1 MELVYDIFGEA
12 GMELPQPA
20 QKGDLFD
27 IASWHEQA
35 LTMDVED
42 VETGYTIANPGRFME
57 QLAGDIFSANI
68 KSNLW
73 GWADTRSTW
82 MLDFWLNFDPRLY
95 FVLVC
100 VSPQQM
106 LASAMSSQT
115 KIGSVDEVIY
125 AWQEHY
131 QQLLRFH
138 LRNPQRSLLIDA
150 RECAENPHKLI
161 KRCAEQ
167 WKLQIAAPAIA
178 SSIYIAHDSLALYL
192 AQQLCQDYPQTASLQ
207 HELAATLTRLCETE
221 QPVNATPLSAE
232 HIIADYRALRDRS
245 AEMALLQAA
254 REELEAYFLK
264 HESTQKQNDILY
276 GEVAILT
283 TAHNEQSKLAAEL
296 QTEIDQLA
304 KKHDDI
310 LAGHAQQQKDAEARL
325 KDAEQENALL
335 LLQLHQVQEELEA
348 YFLKHESAQKQNGT
362 LQGEVA
368 ILTTAHNEQSKLAA
382 ELQAKIDQLTKKHDD
397 AIADHAQQQQD
408 AETRLKDAEQEI
420 ALLLLQLQQ
429 VQEELKAYFLKY
441 ESAQKQNDTIAGHAQ
456 QQKDAEARL
465 KDAEQENELLLLQL
479 HQVQEELE
487 HYFLQHQDK
496 QRELQNTETRWQRM
510 LQRNPDYCDYESIEV
525 FPAENDEDNATIWRL
540 KNLNAA
546 GRSLPEIEFKT
557 IIEQG
562 VAGFV
567 FFRKSGIDGM
577 LTRWPANA
585 ATQDELT
592 IIPIGKDDILQQRI
606 ETLLDLATSDWNLLH
621 VLTRLLEGILEQP
634 SYQAIPVGFNAEP
647 LHAGLGRLRE
657 VIEKFPAI
665 FRYDQV
671 ALKRE
676 QVNPDYE
683 HLWLRFNNVVFGNK
697 RWPEFEF
704 RLSCANVRPN
714 HFGAYPKL
722 EFPEE
727 ACHAHFEGWFIESY
741 DDFGA
746 KLELRFALPESMD
759 MDVLQRISAGDR
771 GFLSVLIVRLPAI
784 LTTLQ
789 NNGVQLKRPWED
801 WIKMAKEMQRI
812 YVLRIAPHPAPA
824 EIQAKSGSE
833 EPVLANPTV
842 AASAKPKSAV
852 TTNTRK
858 IK

>member
-1 MELVYDIFGEA
+1 MKCICITGATQSDLELVYDILQQA
-12 GMELPQPA
+12 GMEQPQPA

-42 VETGYTIANPGRFME
+42 GETGYTIANPGRFME

-106 LASAMSSQT
+106 LASAMNSET
-115 KIGSVDEVIY
+115 EIVSVGEVMD

-138 LRNPQRSLLIDA
+138 LRNPQRSLLIEA

-178 SSIYIAHDSLALYL
+178 SSIHIAHDSLALYL

-221 QPVNATPLSAE
+221 RSVNTTPLSAE
-232 HIIADYRALRDRS
+232 HIIADYRALQDRS
-245 AEMALLQAA
+245 AEVVVLQAA
-254 REELEAYFLK
+254 REELEAYFIK
-264 HESTQKQNDILY
+264 YESAHKQNETLQDEI
-276 GEVAILT
+276 AIL
-283 TAHNEQSKLAAEL
+283 S
-296 QTEIDQLA
+296 I
-304 KKHDDI
+304 
-310 LAGHAQQQKDAEARL
+310 
-325 KDAEQENALL
+325 
-335 LLQLHQVQEELEA
+335 
-348 YFLKHESAQKQNGT
+348 
-362 LQGEVA
+362 
-368 ILTTAHNEQSKLAA
+368 AHNEQSKLAA

-397 AIADHAQQQQD
+397 TIAGHAQQQQD
-408 AETRLKDAEQEI
+408 AET
-420 ALLLLQLQQ
+420 
-429 VQEELKAYFLKY
+429 
-441 ESAQKQNDTIAGHAQ
+441 
-456 QQKDAEARL
+456 RL

-487 HYFLQHQDK
+487 AYFLKHESVQKQNEILQDEVAILTTAHSEQSKLAVVLQAEIDQLTKIHGDILAGHSQQQQDVETRLKDAEQENDLLLLQLHQVQEELEHYFLQYQDK
-496 QRELQNTETRWQRM
+496 QRELQHTETRWQRM

-525 FPAENDEDNATIWRL
+525 LPVENDEYNATIWRL

-562 VAGFV
+562 VVGFV
-567 FFRKSGIDGM
+567 FFRNAGM

-606 ETLLDLATSDWNLLH
+606 ETLLDLATSDWNLLQA
-621 VLTRLLEGILEQP
+621 LTRLLESILEQP

-647 LHAGLGRLRE
+647 LHAGLGRFRE
-657 VIEKFPAI
+657 IIEKFPAI

-671 ALKRE
+671 VLKRE

-683 HLWLRFNNVVFGNK
+683 HLWLRFDNVTFGSK
-697 RWPEFEF
+697 GWPEFEF

-727 ACHAHFEGWFIESY
+727 TCQAHFEGWFIESY

-759 MDVLQRISAGDR
+759 MDVLQRISIGDR

-784 LTTLQ
+784 LIALQ

-812 YVLRIAPHPAPA
+812 YILRIAPQPTPT
-824 EIQAKSGSE
+824 EIQVKSGSE

-842 AASAKPKSAV
+842 AASAKSKSALV
-852 TTNTRK
+852 TNRGRTK
-858 IK
+858 